1 MKFILVFV
9 GLFFLVQCQPNIGMY
24 FVYII
29 LWHFY
34 SNVIY
39 IDEELAENPPD
50 DVFETRLDTK
60 EDKQVPIED
69 NANQEDKR
77 KYQVYYAA

>member
-1 MKFILVFV
+1 
-9 GLFFLVQCQPNIGMY
+9 MY

-50 DVFETRLDTK
+50 NVFETRLDTK
-60 EDKQVPIED
+60 EDKEVPIED

-77 KYQVYYAA
+77 KYQVYYAT